1 MRHDLQYRAANQARF
16 TTAHHTPCVLRA
28 RNKGH
33 KSHKRGHC
41 LMIPLVTRRSFLIR
55 QQAFGEFTPNLV
67 SSWRPVADI

>member
-33 KSHKRGHC
+33 KSHKRSLPHD
-41 LMIPLVTRRSFLIR
+41 IPLLTRRSFLIR
-55 QQAFGEFTPNLV
+55 QLAFGEFTHNLV